1 MAETESSS
9 NLRAERRLA
18 LRVPVQRRIRAA
30 VGLRAFEATLLDL
43 SLTGCRIRCAEPITA
58 HGSVWIVLP
67 AGLGGRWPLP
77 VRGEVARADS
87 VRGEPTGVCDV
98 ALRFRALAPRAYD
111 RVCAAVAE
119 ALAPPAE
126 PEAELA
132 AEERRV
138 APRRLFGRRVIA
150 RGSGRPR
157 VLIASDISSGGMRVE
172 NAAGLQVSDELQLAL
187 HGNPGDVPLVMR
199 ARVLRIA
206 TNGGAALVFDGP
218 SETQRDQ
225 LEKLLA
231 RLPEVELPVLAE
243 IVEPDA

>member
-1 MAETESSS
+1 
-9 NLRAERRLA
+9 
-18 LRVPVQRRIRAA
+18 VRAA

-43 SLTGCRIRCAEPITA
+43 SIAGCRIRCAEPITA
-58 HGSVWIVLP
+58 HGSVWILLP
-67 AGLGGRWPLP
+67 AGFGGRWPLP

-98 ALRFRALAPRAYD
+98 ALRFRGLAPRAYD
-111 RVCAAVAE
+111 RLCAAVAE
-119 ALAPPAE
+119 VLAPASE
-126 PEAELA
+126 PEPELA
-132 AEERRV
+132 SEERRT

-157 VLIASDISSGGMRVE
+157 VLIASDISPGGMRIE

-206 TNGGAALVFDGP
+206 TNGGAALVFDAP
-218 SETQRDQ
+218 NEAQRDQ

-231 RLPEVELPVLAE
+231 RLPEVEMPVVAE
-243 IVEPDA
+243 IVESDA